1 VLLLGVCWARDLGG
15 GNWPAVVG
23 NQFLRRRALQP
34 VRLLGVVL
42 WLVVLLM
49 VVWLVLLLLMV
60 VVLWLARIPCA
71 SWDW

>member
-1 VLLLGVCWARDLGG
+1 M
-15 GNWPAVVG
+15 
-23 NQFLRRRALQP
+23 
-34 VRLLGVVL
+34 RLLGVVL
-42 WLVVLLM
+42 WLVVVLM

>member
-1 VLLLGVCWARDLGG
+1 M
-15 GNWPAVVG
+15 
-23 NQFLRRRALQP
+23 
-34 VRLLGVVL
+34 RLLGVVL